1 MINAPSMV
9 HFFYIEEN
17 MSMEQLIE
25 LQGIDT
31 KLRDLN
37 DLLGD
42 LPSKVKGLNEQEDS
56 IKNSLVNNKKRLKE
70 LEVELHKSEVDIS
83 QVDDKVNTLKDQL
96 FRVTT
101 NKQYDAL
108 MTEVDHFKEKKSGFE
123 NEVIALLEEKEE
135 LMESVDS
142 MQGELKSLSEDLSD
156 RREKLESA
164 ISESADEKSV
174 LEKER
179 QDRIDKID
187 LSIVSVY
194 DKVMDARGGLAVVHL
209 EGSGCGG
216 CGAHIPPQT
225 VTEVRANTGIHRCDI
240 CGRFLYNQEKIVN

>member
-1 MINAPSMV
+1 
-9 HFFYIEEN
+9 
-17 MSMEQLIE
+17 MEQLIE

-56 IKNSLVNNKKRLKE
+56 IKNSLANNKKRLKE

-135 LMESVDS
+135 LME
-142 MQGELKSLSEDLSD
+142 
-156 RREKLESA
+156 
-164 ISESADEKSV
+164 
-174 LEKER
+174 
-179 QDRIDKID
+179 
-187 LSIVSVY
+187 
-194 DKVMDARGGLAVVHL
+194 
-209 EGSGCGG
+209 
-216 CGAHIPPQT
+216 
-225 VTEVRANTGIHRCDI
+225 N
-240 CGRFLYNQEKIVN
+240 